1 MAFFTD
7 EQIAILSQGVVRL
20 AFLSEFQFVSE
31 TKRVWNGHYPLTA
44 GGQEWLPMHGTG
56 SIDGIG
62 MSSSITSEQV
72 TFRVVGIPDQE
83 ASLLAVALEQTPEA
97 NQQLAKVYIQLFDD
111 EWQPVGNPILIWFGW
126 MQPPKVSRSADDMDN
141 GQTQEL
147 VVTAE
152 NPFYNRSRPP
162 HGRYTDRDQ
171 QMRYEGDKFFQFVS
185 SLVNKTFVY
194 PDY

>member
-7 EQIAILSQGVVRL
+7 EQLELLSAGTVRL
-20 AFLSEFQFVSE
+20 AFLSEFQFVSQ
-31 TKRVWNGHYPLTA
+31 TMYVWNGHYRLTT
-44 GGQEWLPMHGTG
+44 GGHEWLPMNGTG

-62 MSSSITSEQV
+62 QSSSITSEQV

-83 ASLLAVALEQTPEA
+83 ASLLALAIEQTPEA

-111 EWQPVGNPILIWFGW
+111 DWQPIGNPILIWFGW
-126 MQPPKVSRSADDMDN
+126 MQPPKVSKSAGDMDN
-141 GQTQEL
+141 GATQEL

-152 NPFYNRSRPP
+152 NVFYNRSRPS

-171 QMRYEGDKFFQFVS
+171 QARYDGDKFFQFVS